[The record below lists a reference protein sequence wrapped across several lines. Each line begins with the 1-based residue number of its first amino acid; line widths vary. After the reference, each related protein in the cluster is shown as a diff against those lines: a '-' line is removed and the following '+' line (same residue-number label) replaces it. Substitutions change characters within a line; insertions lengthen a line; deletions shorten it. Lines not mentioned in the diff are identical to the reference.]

1 MSLRR
6 SIFGTLIYHIRT
18 IPEDMEE
25 KRDPVP
31 AMAISASN
39 NIIRATHAS
48 EEADS
53 TDHSIYSFLSTR
65 KADISPTT
73 FQIRL

>member
-1 MSLRR
+1 MRLIC
-6 SIFGTLIYHIRT
+6 SIFGTLIYHIHI

-25 KRDPVP
+25 KRDPMP

-39 NIIRATHAS
+39 NLVRAKDAS
-48 EEADS
+48 EEAYS
-53 TDHSIYSFLSTR
+53 TRHSIYSLVHRR
-65 KADISPTT
+65 KAYLSLTT